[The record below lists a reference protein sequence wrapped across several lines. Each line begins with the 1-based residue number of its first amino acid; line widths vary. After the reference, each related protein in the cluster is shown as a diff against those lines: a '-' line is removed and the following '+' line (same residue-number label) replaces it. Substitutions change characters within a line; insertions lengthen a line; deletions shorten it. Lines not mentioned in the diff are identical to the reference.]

1 MSAIPFII
9 SALILFSTSPTQAQQ
24 QEDLGNLRLHEATFL
39 TSHNAHANLAVAEGI
54 NLEPLGFT
62 NQLKIQYWNNLKSMV
77 YEV

>member
-24 QEDLGNLRLHEATFL
+24 DLGNLRLHEATFL

-54 NLEPLGFT
+54 FEPLVSRYGRDIMLLF
-62 NQLKIQYWNNLKSMV
+62 LKLCFLICFS
-77 YEV
+77 